1 MCQAKEFVRRLT
13 EVAATLAKL
22 ETEADGEA
30 AKYGNDIVFMAEFAN
45 AKNQFMGWITVSLR
59 VKEATKFL

>member
-45 AKNQFMGWITVSLR
+45 AKNQFMGWITVS
-59 VKEATKFL
+59 

>member
-1 MCQAKEFVRRLT
+1 M
-13 EVAATLAKL
+13 AATLAKL

-45 AKNQFMGWITVSLR
+45 AKNQFMGWITVSLA
-59 VKEATKFL
+59 VSIGPLAASIGTEM